1 MIDAHVDWSKY
12 KGKNTEK
19 SKQAYIKLFDVLNK
33 HNHKL
38 VGDYINSTTKVLID
52 FNCGHEPH
60 WIDSRKYKSGKR
72 CPKCFGNCT
81 KQAQNNFYNLIKANN
96 HKLLSG
102 YRNNKTKVL
111 IDFNCGH
118 EPHWIRPD
126 HYMDGVVCPKC
137 IGRNGQSEKD
147 FIIKLNK
154 NNHILLSEYINEST
168 KVLIDFNCGHEPH
181 WIRPGNY
188 KNGNRCPL
196 CKNKGEAA
204 LHRLLLDV
212 GFRVEIQKTSEDLK
226 DRDHLKYDFYLPE
239 HNLLIELDGDHH
251 RKLVAY
257 KTKNMT
263 ELERGMA
270 ELDAEIR
277 FYDRQRK
284 DKLKDE
290 YARDNNIPLL
300 RIEYNKSKVELDRW
314 KQLILDKIGE
324 IKNEQELCG
333 VSLA

>member
-1 MIDAHVDWSKY
+1 M
-12 KGKNTEK
+12 
-19 SKQAYIKLFDVLNK
+19 
-33 HNHKL
+33 
-38 VGDYINSTTKVLID
+38 
-52 FNCGHEPH
+52 
-60 WIDSRKYKSGKR
+60 
-72 CPKCFGNCT
+72 
-81 KQAQNNFYNLIKANN
+81 
-96 HKLLSG
+96 
-102 YRNNKTKVL
+102 
-111 IDFNCGH
+111 
-118 EPHWIRPD
+118 
-126 HYMDGVVCPKC
+126 
-137 IGRNGQSEKD
+137 
-147 FIIKLNK
+147 
-154 NNHILLSEYINEST
+154 
-168 KVLIDFNCGHEPH
+168 
-181 WIRPGNY
+181 
-188 KNGNRCPL
+188 
-196 CKNKGEAA
+196 
-204 LHRLLLDV
+204 
-212 GFRVEIQKTSEDLK
+212 
-226 DRDHLKYDFYLPE
+226 
-239 HNLLIELDGDHH
+239 DGDHH